1 MNKIKLY
8 IVKQNE
14 SINDIALKFN
24 TTPEEIVRINPSLK
38 YKRMYKG
45 QPLNIL
51 CEEEKEREKL
61 EIEPIESLRKHSDQI
76 STNLFTDYS
85 YALKDVLQIKF
96 LYHKALEP
104 FAEYLNEITLNI
116 KNRVKVNFEKF
127 NKEILS
133 LTDSIITKDILQ
145 LKSSLS
151 SINAAIVEAFKS
163 KKNDSDYSS
172 MLDDLCDLWR
182 DITIALGELDFK
194 VVLNK
199 FKEVLRVFSN
209 ITEKI

>member
-96 LYHKALEP
+96 LYPKALEP
-104 FAEYLNEITLNI
+104 FAEYLSEITLNI

-163 KKNDSDYSS
+163 KKTDSDYSS

>member
-76 STNLFTDYS
+76 STNLFSDYS

-96 LYHKALEP
+96 LYPKALEP
-104 FAEYLNEITLNI
+104 FVEYLNEITLNI

-163 KKNDSDYSS
+163 KKNDSDYASL
-172 MLDDLCDLWR
+172 LDDLCDLWR

>member
-76 STNLFTDYS
+76 PTNLFTDYS

-96 LYHKALEP
+96 LYPKALEP
-104 FAEYLNEITLNI
+104 FIEYLNEITLNI

-151 SINAAIVEAFKS
+151 SINAASVEAFKS
-163 KKNDSDYSS
+163 KKNDSDYASL
-172 MLDDLCDLWR
+172 LDDLCDLWR